1 MKKKRY
7 TYHYANINLR
17 REVTERFRAFSK
29 KVAPSHAETLT
40 AMMDFFEW
48 HGISPESKFPKRV
61 DEDGIKTRKRIN
73 ALIAIIRD
81 IEKTQTMPTNTML
94 LALFGQHEI
103 VKKRREPKR
112 VEKKFQKLT
121 KEEWNKLEGMIPK
134 EQLNQLQEKH
144 QKEKKEILNFLLKI
158 KLVKPRFGKSYWS
171 IETSVNEIGRL
182 KRMMRRDY

>member
-1 MKKKRY
+1 MDGFGTIRLHHGTIK
-7 TYHYANINLR
+7 
-17 REVTERFRAFSK
+17 RFRRFSRKIK
-29 KVAPSHAETLT
+29 KSYSETLE
-40 AMMDFFEW
+40 AVMDFFEW